1 MEFRRAVK
9 EDAER
14 FADVRME
21 FIQQIRTLA
30 NPNDFREKT
39 LAYLKEHIESDDLLV
54 YLAVEDGVIVSSCM
68 ASLYQTPPVPSC
80 PTGHTADLLNVY
92 TKREF
97 RRRGL
102 AEQLIRMLFV
112 QLRQRGVEK
121 VLLDY
126 TEDGLPLY
134 QKLGFVELPHQME
147 LKLPPE
153 HE

>member
-1 MEFRRAVK
+1 MEFRRAAK

-54 YLAVEDGVIVSSCM
+54 YLAVEDGAIVSSCM

-97 RRRGL
+97 RLRGL
-102 AEQLIRMLFV
+102 AEQLTRMLFV

-134 QKLGFVELPHQME
+134 QKLGFVELTHQME
-147 LKLPPE
+147 LKLSPE
-153 HE
+153 HD

>member
-1 MEFRRAVK
+1 MEFRRATRADV
-9 EDAER
+9 EP

-21 FIQQIRTLA
+21 FLAQIRSLA
-30 NPNDFREKT
+30 NPDAFRAKT
-39 LAYLKEHIESDDLLV
+39 LAYLNAHIEGDDLFV
-54 YLAVEDGVIVSSCM
+54 YLALENGEIVSSCM

-80 PTGHTADLLNVY
+80 PTGRTADLLNVY
-92 TKREF
+92 TKEAF

-134 QKLGFVELPHQME
+134 QKLGFTVLPHQME
-147 LKLPPE
+147 LKLLPE
-153 HE
+153 RA

>member
-1 MEFRRAVK
+1 MEFRRATK
-9 EDAER
+9 EDVER
-14 FADVRME
+14 FSDVRME

-54 YLAVEDGVIVSSCM
+54 YLAVEDGAIVSSCM

-80 PTGHTADLLNVY
+80 PTGRTADLLNVY

-102 AEQLIRMLFV
+102 AEQLVRMLFM

-134 QKLGFVELPHQME
+134 QKLGFVELTHQME
-147 LKLPPE
+147 LKLSPE
-153 HE
+153 HD